1 MAQSRRD
8 ENFVTTIIG
17 VSSVDSETP
26 TLIAVNPTTKAV
38 LAEITSMDHG
48 KTLLSVGGQVSGL
61 GNNTLVSAG
70 TKRLK
75 VYAFSLSTVSITAV
89 TCIFQSGASGTE
101 LWRVTLQTPAGV
113 AGGANLAVS
122 PPAWLFATASATAL
136 NLNLS
141 AAVAVDWSVSYFD
154 EA

>member
-75 VYAFSLSTVSITAV
+75 VYAFVSQEFFVEMVLNFAHIGGDIG
-89 TCIFQSGASGTE
+89 IF
-101 LWRVTLQTPAGV
+101 
-113 AGGANLAVS
+113 
-122 PPAWLFATASATAL
+122 
-136 NLNLS
+136 
-141 AAVAVDWSVSYFD
+141 
-154 EA
+154 